1 MLGGI
6 TVQSFT
12 LPIAPARLA
21 TVLFACPVITER
33 VVAGASS
40 SCRAVCVAGPKPT
53 FLVEFG
59 FDFLSKV
66 INIRWLAP
74 FTCKIFAY

>member
-1 MLGGI
+1 M
-6 TVQSFT
+6 QSFT
-12 LPIAPARLA
+12 LPIAPARLV
-21 TVLFACPVITER
+21 TLLFACPVVTEW

-40 SCRAVCVAGPKPT
+40 SRGDVCVAGPKPA

-66 INIRWLAP
+66 IYFTWLSP
-74 FTCKIFAY
+74 STCEIFAY